1 MIYFIGA
8 GPGDPELVT
17 VKAMNILKKADA
29 VLYTGSLVPK
39 EVLSWC
45 KEDALIVDS
54 QGMKYPEIF
63 DFLYAHKDKIVARV
77 HTGDPSIYSTI
88 AKQIEFL
95 KEESIEYSVIPG
107 ITAAFGAAA
116 SLGIEY
122 TIPGVSQTVIL
133 SRVEGKTPNPE
144 KLENILACKNSSLAF
159 YLSILL
165 LKKLKETALKMD
177 YSADTPCW
185 VIEKATWA
193 EEKIYKGTISNI
205 HEQVSH
211 IRGVALILFG
221 DYLYQKETEESH
233 LYVKPLVKEVEAR
246 KEQRKEEKKA
256 KANG

>member
-8 GPGDPELVT
+8 GPGDPDLIT
-17 VKAMNILKKADA
+17 VKAQKILQQADV

-45 KEDALIVDS
+45 KKDAIVEDS

-63 DFLYAHKDKIVARV
+63 DFLSQHKDKLVARV

-95 KEESIEYSVIPG
+95 KEHSIAYEVIPG

-122 TIPGVSQTVIL
+122 TIPGVSQTLIL

-165 LKKLKETALKMD
+165 LKKLKKKALDMG
-177 YSADTPCW
+177 YSQDTPCW
-185 VIEKATWA
+185 VVEKATWQ
-193 EEKIYKGTISNI
+193 EEKIYKGTISTI
-205 HEQVSH
+205 ESRVSH
-211 IRGVALILFG
+211 IKGVALILFG
-221 DYLYQKETEESH
+221 EYLHQKETEESH
-233 LYVKPLVKEVEAR
+233 LYVKPLVKEG
-246 KEQRKEEKKA
+246 KA
-256 KANG
+256 

>member
-17 VKAMNILKKADA
+17 VKAMNILKIADV

-45 KEDALIVDS
+45 KNDALVVDS

-63 DFLYAHKDKIVARV
+63 EFLTTHKDKIVARV

-88 AKQIEFL
+88 AKQIEYL
-95 KEESIEYSVIPG
+95 KEQNIQYSVIPG

-122 TIPGVSQTVIL
+122 TIPGVSQTIIL
-133 SRVEGKTPNPE
+133 TRVEGKTPNPE

-165 LKKLKETALKMD
+165 IKKLKKTALNLG

-185 VIEKATWA
+185 VVEKATWQ
-193 EEKIYKGTISNI
+193 EERIYKGTISNI
-205 HEQVSH
+205 EDKVSH
-211 IRGVALILFG
+211 IKGVALILFG
-221 DYLYQKETEESH
+221 DYLHQKETEESH
-233 LYVKPLVKEVEAR
+233 LYVKPLIKELED
-246 KEQRKEEKKA
+246 KKC
-256 KANG
+256 

>member
-8 GPGDPELVT
+8 GPGDPELIT
-17 VKAMNILKKADA
+17 VKGMNILKKADA
-29 VLYTGSLVPK
+29 VLYTGSLVPR

-45 KEDALIVDS
+45 RDDALIVDS

-63 DFLYAHKDKIVARV
+63 EFLTTHKDKIVARV

-88 AKQIEFL
+88 AKQIEYL
-95 KEESIEYSVIPG
+95 KEKDIEYSVIPG

-122 TIPGVSQTVIL
+122 TIPGVSQTIIL

-165 LKKLKETALKMD
+165 IKKLKKTALNMG
-177 YSADTPCW
+177 YSPDTPCW
-185 VIEKATWA
+185 VVEKATWPG
-193 EEKIYKGTISNI
+193 EKIYKGTISDI
-205 HEQVSH
+205 GEQVSH
-211 IRGVALILFG
+211 IKGVALILFG
-221 DYLYQKETEESH
+221 EYLNQKETQESH
-233 LYVKPLVKEVEAR
+233 LYVKPLVKELEGKNV
-246 KEQRKEEKKA
+246 
-256 KANG
+256 

>member
-17 VKAMNILKKADA
+17 VKAKNILEYADV
-29 VLYTGSLVPK
+29 VLYTGSLVPR

-45 KEDALIVDS
+45 KEDCLIKDS

-63 DFLYAHKDKIVARV
+63 EFLLKYKDKKLARV
-77 HTGDPSIYSTI
+77 HTGDPSLYSTI

-95 KEESIEYSVIPG
+95 KEQNINYEVIPG

-122 TIPGVSQTVIL
+122 TIPGISQTIIL

-144 KLENILACKNSSLAF
+144 SLENILACKNSSHVF

-165 LKKLKETALKMD
+165 LKKLKNKALD
-177 YSADTPCW
+177 LGYSADTPCW
-185 VIEKATWA
+185 VVEKATWE

-205 HEQVSH
+205 ENQVSH
-211 IRGVALILFG
+211 IKGVALILFG
-221 DYLYQKETEESH
+221 EYLNQKETQESH
-233 LYVKPLVKEVEAR
+233 LYVKPLVKELEDKNA
-246 KEQRKEEKKA
+246 
-256 KANG
+256 